1 MTERATHWNMIDKNS
16 WYVIYT
22 RSRQEK
28 VLALQLE
35 AAGFEVYLPLIN
47 KVSNWSDR
55 KKVVEVP
62 LFNSYVFIKDVCD
75 KYHFKNFKS
84 FVTFLN
90 YNGKPAIVKQKEID
104 IIKSLIKY
112 GYHVELSED
121 DSAQLTEGK
130 KVKIISGPL
139 KGIECE
145 VHQLNNLEWVY
156 VHFENLQA
164 SMKINIHNKHLKLI

>member
-1 MTERATHWNMIDKNS
+1 VTERAAHWNMIDKNL

-28 VLALQLE
+28 VLASQLE

-47 KVSNWSDR
+47 KVSKWSDR

-62 LFNSYVFIKDVCD
+62 LFNSYVFIKDVCE

-90 YNGKPAIVKQKEID
+90 YNGKPAIVKQHEID
-104 IIKSLIKY
+104 ILKTIIKN
-112 GYHVELSED
+112 GYDIGESSQIEVLSEG
-121 DSAQLTEGK
+121 SEVMVL
-130 KVKIISGPL
+130 SGPL
-139 KGIECE
+139 KGLTGKLIS
-145 VHQLNNLEWVY
+145 VSNNDWFVLN
-156 VHFENLQA
+156 FENMGSSLQV
-164 SMKINIHNKHLKLI
+164 KIAPNLLKKI